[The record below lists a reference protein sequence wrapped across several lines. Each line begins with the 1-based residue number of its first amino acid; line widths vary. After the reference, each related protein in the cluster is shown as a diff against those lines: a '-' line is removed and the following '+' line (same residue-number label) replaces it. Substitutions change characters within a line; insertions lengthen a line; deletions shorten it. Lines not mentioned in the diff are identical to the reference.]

1 MKNSECVSHREE
13 RRLGLTEVRK
23 SRGISLGDIVGSTKI
38 SRRFLEAIE
47 EERFDH
53 LPGGVYDVN
62 YIRQYAIAIGYDESA
77 LLEEYRRRMGKDAP
91 PEDRAGLAPLRA
103 VVDWFLA
110 PAATNR

>member
-1 MKNSECVSHREE
+1 MKNSESVSNTEE

-23 SRGISLGDIVGSTKI
+23 SRGISLGDIAGSTKI

-47 EERFDH
+47 EERFEH
-53 LPGGVYDVN
+53 LPGGVYNVN
-62 YIRQYAIAIGYDESA
+62 YIRQYAIAIGYEESA
-77 LLEEYRRRMGKDAP
+77 LLEEYHRRTGKEAP
-91 PEDRAGLAPLRA
+91 SEDRDGLAPLRA

>member
-1 MKNSECVSHREE
+1 MKNAECVPHTEE

-23 SRGISLGDIVGSTKI
+23 TRGISLADIAGSTKI

-47 EERFDH
+47 EERFEQ
-53 LPGGVYDVN
+53 LPGGVYNVN
-62 YIRQYAIAIGYDESA
+62 YIRQYAIAIGYDESS
-77 LLEEYRRRMGKDAP
+77 LLDEYQRRTGKDAP
-91 PEDRAGLAPLRA
+91 PEDRASRAPLRA

>member
-1 MKNSECVSHREE
+1 MKNSECVPQSEE

-23 SRGISLGDIVGSTKI
+23 SRSIALGDIVGSTKI

-47 EERFDH
+47 AERFDQ
-53 LPGGVYDVN
+53 LPGGVYNVN

-77 LLEEYRRRMGKDAP
+77 LLDEYHRRMGKDVSP
-91 PEDRAGLAPLRA
+91 DDRASRAPLRA